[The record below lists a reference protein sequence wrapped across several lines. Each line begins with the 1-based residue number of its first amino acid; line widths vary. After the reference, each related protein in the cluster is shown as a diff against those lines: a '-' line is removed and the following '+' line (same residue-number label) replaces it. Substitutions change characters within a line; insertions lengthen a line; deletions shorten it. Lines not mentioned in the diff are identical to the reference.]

1 MIGKNNVNNLTGK
14 DWLKN
19 AINFW
24 NFETFDIEAIYNKF
38 LNFCYKNRTESGI
51 LKNINKISI
60 KVSDFSFNYIK
71 SFKDAEKSLETILKG
86 AYNSYHAVFLE
97 SEFIED
103 SFLPSYY
110 TANLDIDGIEYRGK
124 IVINI
129 KDSKKTYISLL
140 FLNRLK
146 EKINEYNFKPFD
158 KIRHL
163 PLNSYVIESKSK
175 IDKIGLKHPAPY
187 SYIDIKE
194 LTEIENI
201 KNQTIL
207 DPFLGV
213 ASTIIGTYENNYNI
227 GIELNKTYVSLIKE
241 RFDSINVPEEALK
254 KSTIICGD
262 SLTEIDKI
270 KHKIDSVITSPPYFN
285 ILKNKTSGVRT
296 DKSQS
301 RQGIDYYS
309 DNNKD
314 FGNINNYE
322 KYLESMQNLFTKI
335 RKKMSNDGNIYLI
348 ISDFTINKRE
358 KDIHSDFVKLL
369 SNCGYLYSGTSYIFQ
384 NQKAIYPFGYPYKL
398 VINHIFQYI
407 IKFKVEK

>member
-1 MIGKNNVNNLTGK
+1 MFMVILYREGRMIGKNNVNNLTGK

-60 KVSDFSFNYIK
+60 KASDFSFNYIK

-146 EKINEYNFKPFD
+146 EKIN
-158 KIRHL
+158 
-163 PLNSYVIESKSK
+163 
-175 IDKIGLKHPAPY
+175 
-187 SYIDIKE
+187 
-194 LTEIENI
+194 
-201 KNQTIL
+201 
-207 DPFLGV
+207 
-213 ASTIIGTYENNYNI
+213 
-227 GIELNKTYVSLIKE
+227 
-241 RFDSINVPEEALK
+241 
-254 KSTIICGD
+254 
-262 SLTEIDKI
+262 
-270 KHKIDSVITSPPYFN
+270 
-285 ILKNKTSGVRT
+285 
-296 DKSQS
+296 
-301 RQGIDYYS
+301 
-309 DNNKD
+309 
-314 FGNINNYE
+314 
-322 KYLESMQNLFTKI
+322 
-335 RKKMSNDGNIYLI
+335 
-348 ISDFTINKRE
+348 
-358 KDIHSDFVKLL
+358 
-369 SNCGYLYSGTSYIFQ
+369 
-384 NQKAIYPFGYPYKL
+384 
-398 VINHIFQYI
+398 
-407 IKFKVEK
+407 